1 MSTPKTRTKEAEI
14 AALPTPS
21 REELAIAVADLG
33 LEVETLK
40 SKLKEANQQRDNA
53 AKDLASANTHREEL
67 TAEKEAL
74 SRELAQANESRNSLF
89 TQVELLQE
97 ECRGLR
103 GDLERERARLTAEL
117 TEEKRNRALVM
128 AELEEVARQRDA
140 ARVESE
146 NARAALDEWER
157 HPFFGV
163 VDQLNRQCGEVS
175 ADLVEQTDKVISAAN
190 DTGKPGK
197 VTLTLA
203 IKPSDEHARGMIAA
217 AKVTSTLPKADPA
230 KAVFFMDNGKVTAD
244 DPAQRKLPMQVPQGR
259 RPAPT
264 ADERELER
272 KLANAKPAQVM
283 PMECPEV
290 PAHLTDD
297 YDAVLRMAMEG
308 EKLTVQAIQRRIG
321 IGYTRALA
329 LLDLNQKRTAWQAA
343 NP

>member
-1 MSTPKTRTKEAEI
+1 MSTPNKRTKEADI
-14 AALPTPS
+14 SALPTPS
-21 REELAIAVADLG
+21 REELAASVADLG
-33 LEVETLK
+33 LEVEMLK
-40 SKLKEANQQRDNA
+40 SKLKEANEKRDVHARALEELQTHAAAQAVKLDEQKNELLIAKEAGERKQAEIETLQRDN
-53 AKDLASANTHREEL
+53 
-67 TAEKEAL
+67 
-74 SRELAQANESRNSLF
+74 
-89 TQVELLQE
+89 
-97 ECRGLR
+97 
-103 GDLERERARLTAEL
+103 ARLTAEL
-117 TEEKRNRALVM
+117 TEANRDKALIM
-128 AELEEVARQRDA
+128 AELGEVARQRDA
-140 ARVESE
+140 ARVDSE

-259 RPAPT
+259 RPAPS

-272 KLANAKPAQVM
+272 KLAHAKPAQVV
-283 PMECPEV
+283 PSECPEV
-290 PAHLTDD
+290 PANLTDD
-297 YDAVLRMAMEG
+297 YDAVLRMAVEG
-308 EKLTVQAIQRRIG
+308 EKLTVQAIQRRLG

>member
-1 MSTPKTRTKEAEI
+1 MSTPKTRTQEADI
-14 AALPTPS
+14 SALPTPS

-33 LEVETLK
+33 LEVEALK
-40 SKLKEANQQRDNA
+40 SKLKQANIRHDEV

-74 SRELAQANESRNSLF
+74 SSELAQANEDRDYAQRQ
-89 TQVELLQE
+89 TEALQKE
-97 ECRGLR
+97 VTK
-103 GDLERERARLTAEL
+103 LTAEL

-128 AELEEVARQRDA
+128 AEIEEVARQRDA

-146 NARAALDEWER
+146 NARAALDEWEK

-272 KLANAKPAQVM
+272 KLANAKPAQVV
-283 PMECPEV
+283 PSECPEV
-290 PAHLTDD
+290 PPDLTDD

-308 EKLTVQAIQRRIG
+308 EKLTVQAIQRRLG

>member
-1 MSTPKTRTKEAEI
+1 MSTPSKRTKEADI
-14 AALPTPS
+14 SALPTPS
-21 REELAIAVADLG
+21 RDDLAATVADLG

-40 SKLKEANQQRDNA
+40 SKLKEANGKRDEH
-53 AKDLASANTHREEL
+53 AKALEEL
-67 TAEKEAL
+67 QTHAA
-74 SRELAQANESRNSLF
+74 AQAVKLDEQKN
-89 TQVELLQE
+89 ELLTAKE
-97 ECRGLR
+97 
-103 GDLERERARLTAEL
+103 DLEYAQRQTAALQTEVAKLTAEL
-117 TEEKRNRALVM
+117 TEAKRDKALIM
-128 AELEEVARQRDA
+128 AELGDVARQRDA

-146 NARAALDEWER
+146 NARAALDEWEK

-163 VDQLNRQCGEVS
+163 VDQLNRQCGEIS

-272 KLANAKPAQVM
+272 KLANAKPAQVV
-283 PMECPEV
+283 PAECPEV
-290 PAHLTDD
+290 PSDLTDD

-308 EKLTVQAIQRRIG
+308 EKLTVQAIQRRLG

-329 LLDLNQKRTAWQAA
+329 LLDLYQKRTAWQSA
-343 NP
+343 NS

>member
-1 MSTPKTRTKEAEI
+1 MSTPSKRTKEADI
-14 AALPTPS
+14 SALPTPS
-21 REELAIAVADLG
+21 RDDLAATVADLG

-40 SKLKEANQQRDNA
+40 SKLKEANIQRDFA

-74 SRELAQANESRNSLF
+74 SRELAQANEDRDYAQRQ
-89 TQVELLQE
+89 TAALQTE
-97 ECRGLR
+97 V
-103 GDLERERARLTAEL
+103 AKLTAEL
-117 TEEKRNRALVM
+117 TEAKRDNALIM
-128 AELEEVARQRDA
+128 AELGDVARQRDSS
-140 ARVESE
+140 RFESE
-146 NARAALDEWER
+146 NARAALDEWEK

-163 VDQLNRQCGEVS
+163 VDQLNRQCGEIS

-217 AKVTSTLPKADPA
+217 AKVTSTLPKADPP

-244 DPAQRKLPMQVPQGR
+244 DPSQRKLPMQVPQGR

-272 KLANAKPAQVM
+272 KLASAKPAQVV
-283 PMECPEV
+283 PEECPEV
-290 PAHLTDD
+290 PAQLTDD

-308 EKLTVQAIQRRIG
+308 EKLTVQAIQRRLG

-329 LLDLNQKRTAWQAA
+329 LLDLNQKRTAWQSA
-343 NP
+343 NS